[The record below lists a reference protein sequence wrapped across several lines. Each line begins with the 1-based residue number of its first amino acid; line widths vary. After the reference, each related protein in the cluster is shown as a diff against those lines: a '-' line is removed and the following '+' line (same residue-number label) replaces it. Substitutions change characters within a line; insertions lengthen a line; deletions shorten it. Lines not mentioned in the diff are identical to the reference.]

1 MNKYY
6 IQRISAET
14 CEDII
19 KKYQPKKQEDIIIIR
34 TYDEPLGRSPKLR
47 FAMSEEEYENF
58 VKLIGSHGE
67 FVDIIDI
74 IIRRKEAQ
82 IQDKIV
88 NGMAE
93 ENKQ

>member
-34 TYDEPLGRSPKLR
+34 TYDEPLGLSPKLR
-47 FAMSEEEYENF
+47 FAMTDEEYQNF
-58 VKLIGSHGE
+58 VKLIGQHGE

-74 IIRRKEAQ
+74 ILRRKEAEQ
-82 IQDKIV
+82 VDK
-88 NGMAE
+88 MAE
-93 ENKQ
+93 EHNQ

>member
-34 TYDEPLGRSPKLR
+34 TYDEPLGLSPKLR
-47 FAMSEEEYENF
+47 FAMTDEEYQNF
-58 VKLIGSHGE
+58 VKLI
-67 FVDIIDI
+67 V
-74 IIRRKEAQ
+74 
-82 IQDKIV
+82 
-88 NGMAE
+88 
-93 ENKQ
+93 